1 MGAWSAVRVY
11 RSLLVLYPRDFR
23 DRYTDDLVQTLTD
36 LSGELGPRRAF
47 RRVTLDLVVTVPRYR
62 LETLMNDRRSS
73 TVLTVAIVVMAVA
86 GITSV
91 FVGLSIDSSSR
102 WLSSSPGV
110 VLVLLAGVVAIA
122 QRSKLARSIDAVD
135 GSRLRRKRLRT
146 ASVLA
151 ASLPVIYLVSL
162 PILGNHWGTDAVVA
176 FGLWVGVLIAAVC
189 YAIAGISTPKSRA
202 IP

>member
-1 MGAWSAVRVY
+1 MEAGSAVRVY
-11 RSLLVLYPRDFR
+11 RSLLLLYPRDFR

-36 LSGELGPRRAF
+36 LSGELGPRRAW

-62 LETLMNDRRSS
+62 LETVMNDERSS
-73 TVLTVAIVVMAVA
+73 TLLTMAIMVIAVA

-91 FVGLSIDSSSR
+91 FVGLY
-102 WLSSSPGV
+102 PGV
-110 VLVLLAGVVAIA
+110 VLVPLAGVVAIT

-135 GSRLRRKRLRT
+135 GTRLRRKRLRT
-146 ASVLA
+146 ASVLG
-151 ASLPVIYLVSL
+151 ASLPIIYLVSL

-202 IP
+202 IS

>member
-1 MGAWSAVRVY
+1 MGAGSAVRVY
-11 RSLLVLYPRDFR
+11 RSLLMLYPRDFR

-36 LSGELGPRRAF
+36 LSRELGPRRAW
-47 RRVTLDLVVTVPRYR
+47 RRVTLDLIVTVPRYR
-62 LETLMNDRRSS
+62 LETLMKAERSS
-73 TVLTVAIVVMAVA
+73 TVLTVAIVIMAVA

-91 FVGLSIDSSSR
+91 FVGLF
-102 WLSSSPGV
+102 PGV
-110 VLVLLAGVVAIA
+110 VLVPLAGVVGIT

-135 GSRLRRKRLRT
+135 DTGLRRKRLRT

-189 YAIAGISTPKSRA
+189 YAIAGISTPRSRA
-202 IP
+202 IS

>member
-1 MGAWSAVRVY
+1 MEAGSAVRVY
-11 RSLLVLYPRDFR
+11 RSLLLLYPRDFR

-36 LSGELGPRRAF
+36 LSGELGPRRAW
-47 RRVTLDLVVTVPRYR
+47 RRVALDLVVTVPRYR
-62 LETLMNDRRSS
+62 LETLMSDKRSS
-73 TVLTVAIVVMAVA
+73 TLLTVAITVMAVA

-91 FVGLSIDSSSR
+91 FVGLY
-102 WLSSSPGV
+102 PGV
-110 VLVLLAGVVAIA
+110 VLVPLAVVVAIT

-135 GSRLRRKRLRT
+135 GTRLRRKRLRT

-202 IP
+202 IS

>member
-1 MGAWSAVRVY
+1 MEGGSAIRVY
-11 RSLLVLYPRDFR
+11 RGLLVLYPRDFR

-36 LSGELGPRRAF
+36 LSAELGPRKAW

-62 LETLMNDRRSS
+62 LETVMKDERSS
-73 TVLTVAIVVMAVA
+73 TLLTIAITVMAVA

-91 FVGLSIDSSSR
+91 FVGLNH
-102 WLSSSPGV
+102 GV
-110 VLVLLAGVVAIA
+110 VLVPLAGVAAIT
-122 QRSKLARSIDAVD
+122 QRSNLARSIDAVD
-135 GSRLRRKRLRT
+135 GTGLRRKRLRT

-162 PILGNHWGTDAVVA
+162 PILGNHWGTDAAVA

-202 IP
+202 IS

>member
-1 MGAWSAVRVY
+1 MEAGSAVRVY
-11 RSLLVLYPRDFR
+11 RSLLLLYPRDFR

-36 LSGELGPRRAF
+36 LSGELGPRRAW

-62 LETLMNDRRSS
+62 LETVMNDGRSS
-73 TVLTVAIVVMAVA
+73 TLLTMAIVVMAVA

-91 FVGLSIDSSSR
+91 FVGLY
-102 WLSSSPGV
+102 PGV
-110 VLVLLAGVVAIA
+110 VLVPLAGVVAIT

-135 GSRLRRKRLRT
+135 GTRLRRKRLRT

-162 PILGNHWGTDAVVA
+162 PILGNQWGTDAVVA

-202 IP
+202 IS

>member
-1 MGAWSAVRVY
+1 M
-11 RSLLVLYPRDFR
+11 LLYPRDFR

-36 LSGELGPRRAF
+36 LSAELGPRKAW

-62 LETLMNDRRSS
+62 LETLMNDERSS
-73 TVLTVAIVVMAVA
+73 TLLTVGIVVMAVA

-91 FVGLSIDSSSR
+91 FVGLY
-102 WLSSSPGV
+102 PGV
-110 VLVLLAGVVAIA
+110 VLVPLAGVVAIT

-135 GSRLRRKRLRT
+135 GTRLRRKRLRT
-146 ASVLA
+146 AAVLA

-162 PILGNHWGTDAVVA
+162 PILGDQWGTDAVVA

-202 IP
+202 TS

>member
-1 MGAWSAVRVY
+1 MEAGSAVRVY
-11 RSLLVLYPRDFR
+11 RTLLLLYPREFR
-23 DRYTDDLVQTLTD
+23 DRYTDDLVQTLSD
-36 LSGELGPRRAF
+36 LSGELGPRRAW

-62 LETLMNDRRSS
+62 LETVMNAERSS
-73 TVLTVAIVVMAVA
+73 TLLTMAIVVMAVA

-91 FVGLSIDSSSR
+91 FVGLY
-102 WLSSSPGV
+102 PGV
-110 VLVLLAGVVAIA
+110 VLVPLAGVVAIT

-135 GSRLRRKRLRT
+135 ATGLRRKRLRT

-162 PILGNHWGTDAVVA
+162 PILGTEWGTDAVVA
-176 FGLWVGVLIAAVC
+176 FGVWVGVLIAAVC

-202 IP
+202 IS